1 LKVSSVD
8 GTSLHGIGEIDK
20 ATPNEKSI
28 IFKERG
34 FWNVDRGPQ
43 VSFRNAYKWIVSENT
58 LSLARYGYEMSNPIH
73 LVDFEIIDGHEWL
86 NISPYVCGSDT
97 YHAALRW
104 SDETLQLLWIVS
116 GPKKD
121 QTVEY
126 LYS

>member
-8 GTSLHGIGEIDK
+8 GTSLHGIGKIDK
-20 ATPNEKSI
+20 SMPDDNSI

-58 LSLARYGYEMSNPIH
+58 LGLGRYGYDMPNPSH
-73 LVDFEIIDGHEWL
+73 LVDFEIIDGQEWL
-86 NISPYVCGSDT
+86 NISPYLCGSDT

-121 QTVEY
+121 QKVEY